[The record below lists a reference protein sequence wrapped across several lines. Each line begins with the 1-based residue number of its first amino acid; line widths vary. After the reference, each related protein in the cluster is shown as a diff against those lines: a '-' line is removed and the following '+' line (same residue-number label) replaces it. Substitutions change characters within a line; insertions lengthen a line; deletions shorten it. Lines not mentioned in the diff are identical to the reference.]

1 MSGAPGGRDAGGRP
15 AGDGDMWQ
23 QHVARAT
30 PDHACTLQY
39 WGSSL
44 RPGVLMHLMPLLLLL
59 SGLWC
64 RLHWQRYLPP
74 PQHCLA
80 LLLCLAACMFA
91 KPTSAFSNEL

>member
-1 MSGAPGGRDAGGRP
+1 
-15 AGDGDMWQ
+15 
-23 QHVARAT
+23 
-30 PDHACTLQY
+30 
-39 WGSSL
+39 
-44 RPGVLMHLMPLLLLL
+44 MHLMPLLLLL